1 MNNNMEKEIF
11 YKAFMERDPSFEGVF
26 IVAVKTTGI
35 FCRPTCPAKP
45 KRNNVEFYPSPKEA
59 MANGYRPCKICK
71 PLEKVGDQPAGIK
84 QLLKY
89 M

>member
-1 MNNNMEKEIF
+1 MEKEIF

-26 IVAVKTTGI
+26 VVAVKTTGI

-45 KRNNVEFYPSPKEA
+45 KRENVEFYSSPNEA
-59 MANGYRPCKICK
+59 MLNGYRPCKICK